1 MHHSQDKGDA
11 PSFLAAGGAMGAL
24 MRDHDW
30 SATPLGNPAGWP
42 RELRALVG
50 VVLGSRQPM
59 YIVWGPE
66 RTLLYNDGFAEI
78 LARKHPSALGRP
90 ILEAWS
96 EIRDDLLPLIERA
109 YAGEPVHIEDLA
121 LVLERRGY
129 PEETHFS
136 FSYAPVRD
144 ETGAVSGF
152 SCLCTEITGQ
162 VMAEQRL
169 KSETERQ
176 RRLFEQAPGFIAI
189 LSGPEHVFEF
199 ANQAYMRLSGDREL
213 VGRTALE
220 AFPEATGQAFLEWL
234 DQVYASG
241 ERVVAHD
248 VPVRLHRSAGA
259 MPEVRFLNFIYEP
272 VTDEAGRV
280 TGIFVQGHDV
290 TETHQAQAAL
300 AASNARYTSVLAA
313 MSEGFVILDQDFRIT
328 EINAEGLR
336 LDGRPAR
343 EILGRTHWEVFPAVV
358 GTPVEAAYRRVMS
371 ERVPVE
377 LEHRYVDDAGGQD
390 LWLALRI
397 YPVPGGSAAFY
408 RDICDRKR
416 AEAAQ
421 AEALRQAEDA
431 LRQAQKMEAVGQLT
445 GGIAHDFNNLLTG
458 IIGALDLMQT
468 RIGQGRMETVG
479 RYANAAMD
487 SARRAAALT
496 HRLLAFSRRQPLDP
510 KPVDANELVG
520 SMEDL
525 LRRTLGPL
533 HALEMVRAD
542 GLWTT
547 RCDANQ
553 LETAILNLAIN
564 ARDAMPDGGRLT
576 IETANADL
584 ADASEAER
592 LGITLGQYVAVS
604 VADTGTGMP
613 PDVIAHVFE
622 PFFTTKPEGQ
632 GTGLGLPMVYGFAQ
646 QSEGHLKIE
655 SEVGQGTTIRIYLPR
670 YHGAAIVEVPDTTL
684 AAAPRAGAGETVLIV
699 EDEPVIRDLIIEVLQ
714 DLGYRTLAAVDGPTG
729 LSVLRSQQG
738 RIDLL
743 VTDLGLPGINGRDL
757 ADEARDAR
765 PGLKVLFITG
775 YAENAALVSGFLKPG
790 MEVVTKPFAVEA
802 LAARIRSIIEGD

>member
-1 MHHSQDKGDA
+1 MHHSQDAGDT
-11 PSFLAAGGAMGAL
+11 PSFLSGGGAMGAL
-24 MRDHDW
+24 MRAHDW
-30 SATPLGNPAGWP
+30 SATPLGNAARWP
-42 RELRALVG
+42 RELKALVG
-50 VVLGSRQPM
+50 VVLSSRQPM

-66 RTLLYNDGFAEI
+66 RTLLYNDDFAYI
-78 LARKHPSALGRP
+78 LARKHPAALGMP

-96 EIRDDLLPLIERA
+96 EIRDVLLPLIERA

-121 LVLERRGY
+121 LSLERRGY

-136 FSYAPVRD
+136 LSYTPVRD
-144 ETGAVSGF
+144 ETGAVAGF
-152 SCLCTEITGQ
+152 FCLCTEITGQ

-169 KSETERQ
+169 AAETARQ

-199 ANQAYMRLSGDREL
+199 ANHAYRRLSGDREL

-220 AFPEATGQAFLEWL
+220 IFPEATGQAFLEWL

-259 MPEVRFLNFIYEP
+259 MTEVRFLNFIYEP
-272 VTDEAGRV
+272 VTDRAGRV

-313 MSEGFVILDQDFRIT
+313 MSEGFIILDQDFRIT

-343 EILGRTHWEVFPAVV
+343 EILGRSHWEVFPAVV
-358 GTPVEAAYRRVMS
+358 GTPVEAAYRRAMS

-377 LEHRYVDDAGGQD
+377 LEHRYGDEAGGQE

-397 YPVPGGSAAFY
+397 YPVPGGVAAFY

-421 AEALRQAEDA
+421 AEALRRAEES

-468 RIGQGRMETVG
+468 RISQGRMETVG

-533 HALEMVRAD
+533 HALEIVRAD

-547 RCDANQ
+547 RCDPNQ

-576 IETANADL
+576 IETANALVDG
-584 ADASEAER
+584 ASAAS
-592 LGITLGQYVAVS
+592 LGITPGQYVAVS

-632 GTGLGLPMVYGFAQ
+632 GTGLGLPMVYGFAR

-655 SEVGQGTTIRIYLPR
+655 SEIGRGTTIRIYLPR
-670 YHGAAIVEVPDTTL
+670 HHGAAAEEVPDTTL
-684 AAAPRAGAGETVLIV
+684 AAVPRAGAGETVLIV

-714 DLGYRTLAAVDGPTG
+714 DLGYRTLAAVDGPAG
-729 LSVLRSQQG
+729 LRILRSQQG

-743 VTDLGLPGINGRDL
+743 ITDVGLPGINGRDL
-757 ADEARDAR
+757 ADEAREAR
-765 PGLKVLFITG
+765 PDLKVLFITG
-775 YAENAALVSGFLKPG
+775 YAETAPLASGFLKPG
-790 MEVVTKPFAVEA
+790 MELVTKPFAVEA
-802 LAARIRSIIEGD
+802 LAARIRSIIEGI